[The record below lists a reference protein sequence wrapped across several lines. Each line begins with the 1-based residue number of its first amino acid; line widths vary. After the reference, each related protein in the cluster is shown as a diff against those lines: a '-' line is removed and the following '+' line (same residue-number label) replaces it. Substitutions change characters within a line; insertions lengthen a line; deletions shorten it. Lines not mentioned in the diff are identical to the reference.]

1 MSSANIMS
9 GIFKYFKQTTE
20 VKLTKTREMAA
31 KEVKK
36 AAAEAAQAGVKKGHY
51 DFLTDESKAK
61 VIKYRM
67 VLLHRCEILK
77 RLKSFQT

>member
-1 MSSANIMS
+1 MS

-20 VKLTKTREMAA
+20 VKLTKIREMAA

-36 AAAEAAQAGVKKGHY
+36 VEKAAAEATQAGVKRGHY
-51 DFLTDESKAK
+51 DFLTDESNAK

-67 VLLHRCEILK
+67 VLLHSCKIVK
-77 RLKSFQT
+77 GLKSFQT

>member
-20 VKLTKTREMAA
+20 VKLTKTREMVA

-36 AAAEAAQAGVKKGHY
+36 VEEAAAEAAQAGVKRGPTT
-51 DFLTDESKAK
+51 F
-61 VIKYRM
+61 
-67 VLLHRCEILK
+67 
-77 RLKSFQT
+77 